1 MRHHQPDRLGA
12 ERVGQGLG
20 VRRIDALDR
29 VVEGPHP
36 SRNPKPVRRVEA
48 ELRIVDDGA
57 MLEARI
63 GHDAL
68 DAGCLVGDPAAGRE
82 LAGRERGGHGDEL
95 DLPARAAGPAR
106 AVEINLAC
114 HQGHVATVE
123 QRGRGHLAGVDRA
136 AAAERD
142 QRIGADPLGLGHE
155 GPHRTSGTCCP
166 TPANTPAQCGP
177 IAAATRS
184 RSGEAPKVLPVAT
197 SARVAPIRSS
207 SAPSVVILPGP
218 NAIRSSRVKV
228 NSKFVALTPTVL
240 VATALKV
247 VVMALS
253 LFIPR
258 IRCDHGAGPSDDDR
272 RPAHV
277 RHFPRSP

>member
-1 MRHHQPDRLGA
+1 VKGWA
-12 ERVGQGLG
+12 
-20 VRRIDALDR
+20 RRIDALDR

-82 LAGRERGGHGDEL
+82 LAGRERGGHGDEP

-155 GPHRTSGTCCP
+155 GPHRTCGHMLP
-166 TPANTPAQCGP
+166 DAREHAGAVRAHRRRDALEERRGAQGLAGRDQRARRAHPLELGSERRDLAGAERDSFEPCE
-177 IAAATRS
+177 
-184 RSGEAPKVLPVAT
+184 GELEVRRIDT
-197 SARVAPIRSS
+197 D
-207 SAPSVVILPGP
+207 GFG
-218 NAIRSSRVKV
+218 SSRIEGRGHG
-228 NSKFVALTPTVL
+228 S
-240 VATALKV
+240 
-247 VVMALS
+247 LS
-253 LFIPR
+253 VHPE
-258 IRCDHGAGPSDDDR
+258 DQ
-272 RPAHV
+272 V
-277 RHFPRSP
+277 RSWGRAFG